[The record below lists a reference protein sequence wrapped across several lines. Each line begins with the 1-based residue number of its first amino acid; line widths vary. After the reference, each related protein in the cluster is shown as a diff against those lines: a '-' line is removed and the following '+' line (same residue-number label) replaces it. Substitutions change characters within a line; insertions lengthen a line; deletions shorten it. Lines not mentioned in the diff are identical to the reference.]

1 MTLIEQFN
9 HKLGESHI
17 LSDFAEG
24 FSEEDNMD
32 SVHAVDNVVFVDNVD
47 LTNGIRSSIE
57 KVHKV
62 NKVDK
67 EYKLYRRNIN
77 HF

>member
-1 MTLIEQFN
+1 
-9 HKLGESHI
+9 
-17 LSDFAEG
+17 
-24 FSEEDNMD
+24 MD

-62 NKVDK
+62 NKVGK
-67 EYKLYRRNIN
+67 EYTLTTSDNGGKKQSYRLP
-77 HF
+77 F

>member
-1 MTLIEQFN
+1 
-9 HKLGESHI
+9 
-17 LSDFAEG
+17 
-24 FSEEDNMD
+24 MD
-32 SVHAVDNVVFVDNVD
+32 SVHAVDNVVFVDKVD

>member
-1 MTLIEQFN
+1 
-9 HKLGESHI
+9 
-17 LSDFAEG
+17 
-24 FSEEDNMD
+24 MD

-47 LTNGIRSSIE
+47 LTNGIQSSIE

>member
-1 MTLIEQFN
+1 
-9 HKLGESHI
+9 
-17 LSDFAEG
+17 
-24 FSEEDNMD
+24 MD

-47 LTNGIRSSIE
+47 RANGARSSFG
-57 KVHKV
+57 KVHNV

-77 HF
+77 HC

>member
-1 MTLIEQFN
+1 
-9 HKLGESHI
+9 
-17 LSDFAEG
+17 
-24 FSEEDNMD
+24 MD

-47 LTNGIRSSIE
+47 LTNGIRSPIE

-77 HF
+77 HFW

>member
-1 MTLIEQFN
+1 
-9 HKLGESHI
+9 
-17 LSDFAEG
+17 
-24 FSEEDNMD
+24 MD

-67 EYKLYRRNIN
+67 EDNVYRRNIY